1 MAAPVAVDPA
11 IVIPTVGVEAVGSE
25 RGGTVRPP
33 GVGSPVPGSR
43 ESSRAFDSGP
53 TRSGG
58 SRDVRTPG
66 DSVAARSDGRAGTTD
81 IRVGA
86 AARRGALN
94 PIGSAPRYAAAGA
107 SGGLS
112 RRAVV
117 DRPSPRRIVGTRARA
132 VIDLA
137 SAHTLG
143 GSSTSVAHARAVAPV
158 RAARAKRG
166 RPAERFHPAIAS
178 PEAATIAS
186 PEAAAITTA
195 TAEAAAAA
203 KTTTTAEA
211 VERRDRPSGEQ
222 NRQEGDERDK

>member
-1 MAAPVAVDPA
+1 MAAPVAVDPT

-43 ESSRAFDSGP
+43 ESSRAFDGGP
-53 TRSGG
+53 TRSRG

-86 AARRGALN
+86 AAGRGALN
-94 PIGSAPRYAAAGA
+94 PIDSAPRNAAGA

-112 RRAVV
+112 RRPVV
-117 DRPSPRRIVGTRARA
+117 DRSSPRRIVGTRART
-132 VIDLA
+132 VVNLT
-137 SAHTLG
+137 SAHSLG
-143 GSSTSVAHARAVAPV
+143 SPSTSVTHPRAVAPI
-158 RAARAKRG
+158 RAARAER
-166 RPAERFHPAIAS
+166 RRSAERFHPAIAA
-178 PEAATIAS
+178 PET
-186 PEAAAITTA
+186 AAIAAPETAAKTTA
-195 TAEAAAAA
+195 TAEASAAAA

-211 VERRDRPSGEQ
+211 VERRDRTSGEQ
-222 NRQEGDERDK
+222 NRQKRDERDE

>member
-43 ESSRAFDSGP
+43 ESSRAFDAVPRGP
-53 TRSGG
+53 RQPRRSIAQRQRCRQVRRPAGAT
-58 SRDVRTPG
+58 DV
-66 DSVAARSDGRAGTTD
+66 
-81 IRVGA
+81 RVGA

-94 PIGSAPRYAAAGA
+94 PIDSAPRRAAAGSPRA
-107 SGGLS
+107 HS
-112 RRAVV
+112 RRPVV
-117 DRPSPRRIVGTRARA
+117 DRSSPRRIVGTRARA

-137 SAHTLG
+137 SAHSL
-143 GSSTSVAHARAVAPV
+143 GSSSSSVVHARAVAPV

-203 KTTTTAEA
+203 KTTTAAEA

-222 NRQEGDERDK
+222 NRQKRDERDK

>member
-25 RGGTVRPP
+25 GSGTIIRSPTY
-33 GVGSPVPGSR
+33 GVAIGP
-43 ESSRAFDSGP
+43 DGP
-53 TRSGG
+53 TGAA
-58 SRDVRTPG
+58 DVPEG
-66 DSVAARSDGRAGTTD
+66 P
-81 IRVGA
+81 

-94 PIGSAPRYAAAGA
+94 PIDSAPRRAAAGSPRA
-107 SGGLS
+107 HS
-112 RRAVV
+112 RRPVV
-117 DRPSPRRIVGTRARA
+117 DRSSPRRIVGTRART

-137 SAHTLG
+137 SAHSL
-143 GSSTSVAHARAVAPV
+143 GSSSSSVVHARAVAPV

-178 PEAATIAS
+178 SEAATIAS

-203 KTTTTAEA
+203 KTTTAAEA
-211 VERRDRPSGEQ
+211 VECRDRPSGEQ
-222 NRQEGDERDK
+222 NRQKRDERDK